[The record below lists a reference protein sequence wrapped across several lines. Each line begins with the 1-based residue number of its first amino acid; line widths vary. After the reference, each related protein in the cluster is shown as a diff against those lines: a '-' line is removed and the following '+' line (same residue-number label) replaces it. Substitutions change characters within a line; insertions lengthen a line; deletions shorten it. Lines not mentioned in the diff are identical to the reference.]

1 MIKRLMIAVVTAG
14 LLGVSAVTAA
24 ADETTA
30 APATAPSMN
39 PMDPATFAGFVNPGS
54 HRMYHQALMNPVTWM
69 QFTQPQYYMQ
79 MANPALM
86 MQWMNPASYQ
96 AMMNPGTYMYW
107 MQPNVMMGELSSI
120 NPAVFMNPASYQA
133 FMNPNTYMAWMNP
146 AAYTAS
152 MQQMSAPAYGNW
164 FDMHAWS
171 QMMQGQ
177 MMRPAPAGQPQ
188 TGSENGNNDG

>member
-1 MIKRLMIAVVTAG
+1 MMIKRLIIAVVAAG
-14 LLGVSAVTAA
+14 LLGASAISVA
-24 ADETTA
+24 ADEATA
-30 APATAPSMN
+30 APAPAAAPSMN
-39 PMDPATFAGFVNPGS
+39 PMDPATFAGFMNPGS
-54 HRMYHQALMNPVTWM
+54 HQRYHQALMNPVTWM

-96 AMMNPGTYMYW
+96 AMMNPSTYMYW
-107 MQPNVMMGELSSI
+107 MQPNVMMGEMSSV

-146 AAYTAS
+146 AAYTAAV
-152 MQQMSAPAYGNW
+152 QQMSAPAYGGNW

-171 QMMQGQ
+171 QMMQS
-177 MMRPAPAGQPQ
+177 APAAQPQ
-188 TGSENGNNDG
+188 TGSEKGNEEG